1 MPYLWGKNRM
11 KKVHVSI
18 KYTMDS
24 TFMYKQHNIPQL
36 DKQNHHARAHTCVL
50 SDADIERAS
59 C

>member
-1 MPYLWGKNRM
+1 MPYLLGKNRM

-36 DKQNHHARAHTCVL
+36 D
-50 SDADIERAS
+50 
-59 C
+59 